1 MMDPL
6 PTIGVDRQS
15 SWDGG
20 SAHGEGLYGGGG
32 RGGSEA
38 EGGHMEVVVDI
49 DTESGRPITVGYV
62 SSNGDLVDID
72 VEVS

>member
-6 PTIGVDRQS
+6 PTIGVDRQP
-15 SWDGG
+15 SWNGG
-20 SAHGEGLYGGGG
+20 RAHGGQGYGRGG

-38 EGGHMEVVVDI
+38 EGGRMEVVVDI

-62 SSNGDLVDID
+62 SANGDLVDID